1 MELRLRLLLLTLVA
15 LVAVAVWSFP
25 AWRHSLQPPSLGGG
39 FPGLEMDLQDDYL
52 ALPSDQ
58 REELLAEHAKDPA
71 KALAMVRVAI
81 SEPELAPRD
90 ASVGAAQNEASALV
104 SGDFIQLNALHWGAG
119 TATIYEWADGRRSLQ
134 LQNFESA
141 RGGDMRIYLSRD
153 PQPLVPLQ
161 IGADFLDLGR
171 LKGNIGDQSYLLP
184 AGHDLT
190 IYQSAVIYCR
200 QFDEVITVA
209 TLR

>member
-1 MELRLRLLLLTLVA
+1 MDLRLRLILVTLVA
-15 LVAVAVWSFP
+15 LVAAAVWSFP
-25 AWRHSLQPPSLGGG
+25 AWRHSFQAPSLRGG
-39 FPGLEMDLQDDYL
+39 FPGLELDLQDDYL
-52 ALPSDQ
+52 ALPREQ
-58 REELLAEHAKDPA
+58 REELLAIQAEDAE
-71 KALAMVRVAI
+71 KALAMLRVAI

-90 ASVGAAQNEASALV
+90 AGGRDAQTEAVALV
-104 SGDFIQLNALHWGAG
+104 SGEFIQLNALHWGAG
-119 TATIYEWADGRRSLQ
+119 DATIYQWTDGRRSLQ
-134 LQNFESA
+134 LLNFEAA

-153 PQPLVPLQ
+153 PQPLVPAQ

-184 AGHDLT
+184 EGHDLT
-190 IYQSAVIYCR
+190 IYKSAVIYCR

>member
-1 MELRLRLLLLTLVA
+1 MDLRLRLILLTLVA

-25 AWRHSLQPPSLGGG
+25 SWRHSLQPPSLRAG
-39 FPGLEMDLQDDYL
+39 FPGLEMDLQDKYL
-52 ALPSDQ
+52 ALPREQ
-58 REELLAEHAKDPA
+58 REELLAEHAMDSG

-90 ASVGAAQNEASALV
+90 ATGSDAQNNARALV

-119 TATIYEWADGRRSLQ
+119 NATIYEWADGQRTLQ
-134 LQNFESA
+134 LMNFESA
-141 RGGDMRIYLSRD
+141 RGGDMRVYLSRD
-153 PQPLVPLQ
+153 PQPLEQAQ

-171 LKGNIGDQSYLLP
+171 LKGNIGDQSYMLP
-184 AGHDLT
+184 AEHDLT
-190 IYQSAVIYCR
+190 IYKSAIIYCR
-200 QFDEVITVA
+200 QFDDVITVA

>member
-1 MELRLRLLLLTLVA
+1 MDLRLRLILLTLVA

-25 AWRHSLQPPSLGGG
+25 AWRHSLQPPSLRGG
-39 FPGLEMDLQDDYL
+39 FPGLEMDLQDNYL
-52 ALPSDQ
+52 ALPRDQ
-58 REELLAEHAKDPA
+58 REELLAAHAEDPA
-71 KALAMVRVAI
+71 KAIQMVLVAI

-90 ASVGAAQNEASALV
+90 ASVSAAQNEASALV
-104 SGDFIQLNALHWGAG
+104 GGDFIQLNALHWGAG
-119 TATIYEWADGRRSLQ
+119 TATIYAWADGRRTLQ
-134 LQNFESA
+134 LMNFESA
-141 RGGDMRIYLSRD
+141 RGGDMRMYLSRD
-153 PQPLVPLQ
+153 PQPLVQAQ

-190 IYQSAVIYCR
+190 IYKSAVIYCR
-200 QFDEVITVA
+200 QFDDVITVA

>member
-1 MELRLRLLLLTLVA
+1 
-15 LVAVAVWSFP
+15 
-25 AWRHSLQPPSLGGG
+25 
-39 FPGLEMDLQDDYL
+39 
-52 ALPSDQ
+52 
-58 REELLAEHAKDPA
+58 
-71 KALAMVRVAI
+71 MVRVAI

-90 ASVGAAQNEASALV
+90 ASLGDAQNEARALA
-104 SGDFIQLNALHWGAG
+104 SGDFIQLNALRWGAG
-119 TATIYEWADGRRSLQ
+119 AATIYEWADGRRTLQ
-134 LQNFESA
+134 LRNFESA
-141 RGGDMRIYLSRD
+141 RGGDMRMYLARD
-153 PQPLVPLQ
+153 PQPLEPAQ

-171 LKGNIGDQSYLLP
+171 LKGNIGDQNYLLP

>member
-1 MELRLRLLLLTLVA
+1 MDLRLRLILLSLVA

-25 AWRHSLQPPSLGGG
+25 AWRGSFQPPSLRGG
-39 FPGLEMDLQDDYL
+39 FPGLEIDLQDDYL

-58 REELLAEHAKDPA
+58 REELLEEHGKDPA
-71 KALAMVRVAI
+71 KALEMARVAI
-81 SEPELAPRD
+81 SAPELAPRD
-90 ASVGAAQNEASALV
+90 ADWGNPQTDAIALAS
-104 SGDFIQLNALHWGAG
+104 GEFIQLNALHWGAG
-119 TATIYEWADGRRSLQ
+119 DATIYQWADGRRSLQ
-134 LQNFESA
+134 LMNFESA

-153 PQPLVPLQ
+153 FQPLEPAQ

-184 AGHDLT
+184 AGHNLT
-190 IYQSAVIYCR
+190 VYNSAVIYCR

>member
-1 MELRLRLLLLTLVA
+1 MDLRLRLILLTLVA

-25 AWRHSLQPPSLGGG
+25 AWRHSLQPPSLRGG
-39 FPGLEMDLQDDYL
+39 FPGLEMDLQANYL
-52 ALPSDQ
+52 ALPREQ
-58 REELLAEHAKDPA
+58 REELLAEHAEDPA

-90 ASVGAAQNEASALV
+90 SSVSAAQNEASALV
-104 SGDFIQLNALHWGAG
+104 GGDFIQLNALHWGAG
-119 TATIYEWADGRRSLQ
+119 TATIYAWADGRRTLQ
-134 LQNFESA
+134 LMNFESA

-153 PQPLVPLQ
+153 PQPLVQAQ

-190 IYQSAVIYCR
+190 IYKSAVIYCR
-200 QFDEVITVA
+200 QFDDVITVA